1 VTTYRKIWQSE
12 TEYKIEQRRDDEIV
26 RWVDEDH
33 GQYVA
38 WLALGNTPE
47 EVAYVAPE
55 PVEPEPKPQI
65 DRLADIEAALLDLAE
80 AIL

>member
-1 VTTYRKIWQSE
+1 MTNYRKVWQSE
-12 TEYKIEQRRDDEIV
+12 TEYRIEQCRDDGRV
-26 RWVDEDH
+26 RWVDENY

-55 PVEPEPKPQI
+55 PVEPEPEQFSI
-65 DRLADIEAALLDLAE
+65 EDRLAALEMIALEGA
-80 AIL
+80 